1 MSTSIIMDKLQI
13 ERSINR
19 MAWEILERNHEETEL
34 IFAGIDGRG
43 LDLMERLGAV
53 MREIAPSINILKIQ
67 ISLDKDEPWTKP
79 VSFSPA
85 LPQNLDSTPII
96 LIDDVLNSGK
106 TMLYALEPMLK
117 SPTKRITTAVLIER
131 SHKRYPL
138 VGDVVGLRLS
148 TSSHEHVRV
157 VLKEGDEKVY
167 LE

>member
-1 MSTSIIMDKLQI
+1 MSASIIMDKLQI
-13 ERSINR
+13 ERSVKR
-19 MAWEILERNHEETEL
+19 MAWEILERNHQEQEL

-43 LDLMERLGAV
+43 LDLMERLALV
-53 MREIAPSINILKIQ
+53 MNEIAPNIQIKKIQ
-67 ISLDKDEPWTKP
+67 ISLDKDEPWTSP
-79 VSFSPA
+79 VGFSPD
-85 LPQNLDSTPII
+85 LPKNLESTPII

-117 SPTKRITTAVLIER
+117 TPTKRITTAVLIER

-138 VGDVVGLRLS
+138 TGDVVGLRLS

-157 VLKEGDEKVY
+157 VLKDGEEKVY